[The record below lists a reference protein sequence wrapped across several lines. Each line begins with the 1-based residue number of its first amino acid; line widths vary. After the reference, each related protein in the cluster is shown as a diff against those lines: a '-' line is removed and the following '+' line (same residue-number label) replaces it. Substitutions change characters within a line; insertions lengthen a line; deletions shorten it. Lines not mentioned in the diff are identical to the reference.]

1 VAPASGVD
9 DDSEATLE
17 FRVVCRDNLGGGVCS
32 SSGLGLDGPAVTAL
46 HGRPSGVAAAVGSGV
61 VPALAEC
68 QALST
73 LRDRSSVG
81 QEGQAV
87 VAAAVAAA
95 AAGSGVVPALAEC
108 QALSTLRD
116 RSSVG
121 QEGQA
126 VVAAAVG
133 SGVVPALAECQAP
146 STPRNRS
153 SVGQEGQAVAAA
165 AAVDSVGV
173 ERGPPPLD
181 GPPSPPPRVPS
192 TLSVSPPVA
201 AGEPDEGARRMLVG
215 SGPVKTC
222 GEVRLESPKSS
233 NNAEDV
239 AGTGTSDDDDDD
251 DDGENLRRVRE

>member
-9 DDSEATLE
+9 DDREATLE

-87 VAAAVAAA
+87 
-95 AAGSGVVPALAEC
+95 
-108 QALSTLRD
+108 
-116 RSSVG
+116 
-121 QEGQA
+121 
-126 VVAAAVG
+126 
-133 SGVVPALAECQAP
+133 
-146 STPRNRS
+146 
-153 SVGQEGQAVAAA
+153 AA

-173 ERGPPPLD
+173 DRGPPPLD

-192 TLSVSPPVA
+192 TLAVSPPVA

-251 DDGENLRRVRE
+251 DGENLRRVRE

>member
-1 VAPASGVD
+1 MPEKRPTWTEEGTSVVAAAADRGSSGSLSGGRLTVAPASGVD
-9 DDSEATLE
+9 DDREATLE

-87 VAAAVAAA
+87 VAAAAA
-95 AAGSGVVPALAEC
+95 
-108 QALSTLRD
+108 
-116 RSSVG
+116 
-121 QEGQA
+121 
-126 VVAAAVG
+126 G

-153 SVGQEGQAVAAA
+153 SVGQEGQAVVAAA
-165 AAVDSVGV
+165 IDSVGV

-192 TLSVSPPVA
+192 TLPVSPPVA

-251 DDGENLRRVRE
+251 DGENLRRVRE